1 MAKSFVRPRRSFGG
15 SHGVWWR
22 NKKSVALT
30 PSEESSSSSSTED
43 QKKETEAIGWD
54 EDLCRP
60 IYPVSKQTSNSKVVI
75 NDCNEENHVNPP
87 KPPLKRLLSDAP
99 IKRSK
104 TFGEKRRIPVSFLL
118 LEANQESVSS
128 PSSTSCSSEG
138 NSASSFPTADNDT
151 YFENS
156 YKYNNNNNQESS
168 SSTLEFSERDEKP
181 AKKRKIVSQEQTS
194 LLKAKQYF
202 QQLDSTQTLTLD
214 SSDSPIKTSQITRT
228 SRKVNLTSPG
238 ITREYKAYAHS
249 SQGSGV
255 SPLSIQKY
263 AHSRREYFRRTEL
276 FDGFFDELWFM
287 DSSHVSSS

>member
-1 MAKSFVRPRRSFGG
+1 LGFFLSKERLAVTMAKSFVRPRRSFGG

-30 PSEESSSSSSTED
+30 PSEESPSSSSTVED

-60 IYPVSKQTSNSKVVI
+60 IYPVSKQTSDSKVVI
-75 NDCNEENHVNPP
+75 NECNDYVNPP

-104 TFGEKRRIPVSFLL
+104 TFGKKRRIPVSFLL

-128 PSSTSCSSEG
+128 PSSTSCSSED
-138 NSASSFPTADNDT
+138 NSASSFPKADNDT
-151 YFENS
+151 SFENS
-156 YKYNNNNNQESS
+156 YNNSNNNQESS
-168 SSTLEFSERDEKP
+168 SLTLEFSERDEKP
-181 AKKRKIVSQEQTS
+181 AKKRKIVSQEQAS

-214 SSDSPIKTSQITRT
+214 SSDSPIKTSQVTRT

-276 FDGFFDELWFM
+276 FDGFFDEL
-287 DSSHVSSS
+287 